1 MQRFTMSL
9 SHSSPQGLVAMSYLN
24 NQDLPIRIRTRL
36 SEAAQNFYRVAFNSA
51 IQWYGEESKAHQIA
65 WSAVR
70 NQMVSPNSAILR

>member
-1 MQRFTMSL
+1 
-9 SHSSPQGLVAMSYLN
+9 MSYLN
-24 NQDLPIRIRTRL
+24 NQDLPVSIRTRL
-36 SEAAQNFYRVAFNSA
+36 SEAAQNFYRVAFNLA